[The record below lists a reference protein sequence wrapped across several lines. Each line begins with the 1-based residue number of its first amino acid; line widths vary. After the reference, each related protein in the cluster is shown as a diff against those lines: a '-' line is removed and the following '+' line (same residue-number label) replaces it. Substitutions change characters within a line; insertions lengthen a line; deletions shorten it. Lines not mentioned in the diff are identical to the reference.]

1 MHLEKYV
8 VDNNILPPP
17 TIDNYRAKP
26 VYHNRSEGGLR
37 CRGVFQKKGGSDK
50 PLVSII
56 TVVYNGE
63 KYLENTFLSVLN
75 QTYHN
80 IEYIVIDGGSTD
92 CTLDIIK
99 KYDNH
104 ISYWLSEPDEG
115 ISDAFN
121 KGVSLASGDIIGIIN
136 ADDWYEPDTVE
147 KVIERFSECNADVVH
162 GDIRRAVEMIIP
174 DEAMLRY
181 EMAIN
186 HPTAFVTY
194 RSYLKIGLFRNEFC
208 YAMDYEWMLRAKDAG
223 LSFSYI
229 NQCLANMRL
238 DGVSDRGWRM
248 VLREFLKVQDLHYP
262 NQKLFNYLFF
272 VFQIMKRTG
281 RNVLEKMWLQRVV
294 RFYHAHSSLVR
305 KYRIRA

>member
-1 MHLEKYV
+1 MNKYF

-17 TIDNYRAKP
+17 TIDNYITKP
-26 VYHNRSEGGLR
+26 INHNRSEGGLR
-37 CRGVFQKKGGSDK
+37 HRGVFQIKGGSNK
-50 PLVSII
+50 PLVSVI

-92 CTLDIIK
+92 GTLDIIR
-99 KYDNH
+99 KYDNR
-104 ISYWLSEPDEG
+104 ISYWVSEPDEG

-121 KGVSLASGDIIGIIN
+121 KGVSLASGEIIGIIN
-136 ADDWYEPDTVE
+136 ADDWYEVDTVE
-147 KVIERFSECNADVVH
+147 KVVERFSECKADVVH
-162 GDIRRAVEMIIP
+162 GDVCRAVEMIIP

-181 EMAIN
+181 EMALN

-194 RSYLKIGLFRNEFC
+194 RGYLKTGLFRNDFR
-208 YAMDYEWMLRAKDAG
+208 YAMDYEWMLRAKNIG

-229 NQCLANMRL
+229 NQYLANMRL
-238 DGVSDRGWRM
+238 DGVSDRGWQM
-248 VLREFLKVQDLHYP
+248 VLREFSNAQNLHYP

-272 VFQIMKRTG
+272 VFQIIKRTV

-294 RFYHAHSSLVR
+294 RFYHAHNSLVR
-305 KYRIRA
+305 KHSLRV

>member
-1 MHLEKYV
+1 MLS
-8 VDNNILPPP
+8 PP

-26 VYHNRSEGGLR
+26 IYHTRSEGGLR
-37 CRGVFQKKGGSDK
+37 CRGVFQKKGGSHK

-92 CTLDIIK
+92 GTLDIIR
-99 KYDNH
+99 KYDNR
-104 ISYWLSEPDEG
+104 ISYWVSEPDEG

-121 KGVSLASGDIIGIIN
+121 KGISFASGDIIGIIN
-136 ADDWYEPDTVE
+136 ADDWYELDTIE
-147 KVIERFSECNADVVH
+147 KVIERFSECKADIVH

-194 RSYLKIGLFRNEFC
+194 RSYLKTGLFRNDFR

-223 LSFSYI
+223 LNFSYI

-248 VLREFLKVQDLHYP
+248 VLREFLKAQNLHYP
-262 NQKLFNYLFF
+262 NRKSFNYLFF
-272 VFQIMKRTG
+272 TFQIIKRTV

-294 RFYHAHSSLVR
+294 RFYHAHSSLV
-305 KYRIRA
+305 KKHSIRA